1 MPSSLQS
8 LLVRPAFRNLRL
20 WRPGGKVWRMEKLH
34 FMEEDQIREYFSK
47 LDIYKSMSPDGIC
60 P

>member
-1 MPSSLQS
+1 
-8 LLVRPAFRNLRL
+8 
-20 WRPGGKVWRMEKLH
+20 MEKLH